1 MKNQFYQHVSE
12 NLLSYKKKKK
22 NYFYCMPSS
31 NMDFKNILYEKED
44 QVVTITINRPEVR
57 NCINNETN
65 LELQEA
71 WKAFRDD
78 DNVFVAIF
86 TGAGDKAFS
95 AGWDLNDAAAL
106 ERIDNYDQF
115 RIAVHDVD
123 GFCGY
128 TKKFDIFKPII
139 AAVNG
144 YAYAA
149 GLENCLLADIRIASE
164 KAKFGATER
173 KWNIVAGDGLC
184 VRLPLVV
191 GYSRAME
198 LIITGRVIDAQ
209 EAYRIGLVNEV
220 VPHDKLM
227 ERAKELALSIC
238 ELPQGAIRTDK
249 ETVVRCVGRT
259 VEERTFIETEGIL
272 SMFIRR
278 DKHTEGAKAFLQKRK
293 PEWKDQGL

>member
-1 MKNQFYQHVSE
+1 MEYN
-12 NLLSYKKKKK
+12 
-22 NYFYCMPSS
+22 
-31 NMDFKNILYEKED
+31 NILYAKED

-65 LELQEA
+65 LELQDS

-78 DNVFVAIF
+78 DDALVAIF

-106 ERIDNYDQF
+106 DKLDNYDQF
-115 RIAVHDVD
+115 RVAVHGID

-144 YAYAA
+144 YTYAA

-173 KWNIVAGDGLC
+173 RWNIVAGDGLC
-184 VRLPLVV
+184 VRLPLVI

-209 EAYRIGLVNEV
+209 EAFRIGLVNEV
-220 VPHDKLM
+220 VPHDQLM
-227 ERAKELALSIC
+227 KRARELALSIC
-238 ELPQGAIRTDK
+238 KLPQGALRTDK

-259 VEERTFIETEGIL
+259 VEERTFIETEGVM
-272 SMFIRR
+272 SMFARR

-293 PEWKDQGL
+293 PEWKDRGI